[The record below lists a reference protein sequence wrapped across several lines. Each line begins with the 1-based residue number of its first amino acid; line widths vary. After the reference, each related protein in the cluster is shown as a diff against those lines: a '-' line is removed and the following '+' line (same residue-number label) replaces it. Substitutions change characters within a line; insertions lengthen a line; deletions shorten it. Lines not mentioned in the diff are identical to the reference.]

1 MRCINMKNYQNKLL
15 LKGNLVNRYQAKYM
29 IASSIKYF
37 TLLLG
42 AAMAIV
48 PILVILFTSFKTSAE
63 FQTTGPLTLP
73 ASFYLNNYI
82 RAFTDGNMITGFKN
96 TIIILV
102 ISLAGK
108 ILLGTMIAYVL
119 HRFNFKG
126 KKLILGGF
134 LFAMLIPTVANQVVV
149 FKIISSFG
157 LYNKIGSVLL
167 LNLGTDVISVYI
179 FLQFL
184 DKIPISLDEAAMID
198 GASYFTIY
206 WKIILPLLK
215 PAIATSIILSGI
227 GIYNDFYT
235 PFLYMPD
242 PELRTISTALFNFKG
257 PMGSQWEVIA
267 AGIMIVIIPTL
278 IIFIA
283 LQKHIYNGVQGS
295 VK

>member
-1 MRCINMKNYQNKLL
+1 
-15 LKGNLVNRYQAKYM
+15 
-29 IASSIKYF
+29 
-37 TLLLG
+37 
-42 AAMAIV
+42 
-48 PILVILFTSFKTSAE
+48 
-63 FQTTGPLTLP
+63 
-73 ASFYLNNYI
+73 
-82 RAFTDGNMITGFKN
+82 
-96 TIIILV
+96 
-102 ISLAGK
+102 
-108 ILLGTMIAYVL
+108 
-119 HRFNFKG
+119 
-126 KKLILGGF
+126 
-134 LFAMLIPTVANQVVV
+134 
-149 FKIISSFG
+149 
-157 LYNKIGSVLL
+157 
-167 LNLGTDVISVYI
+167 
-179 FLQFL
+179 L
-184 DKIPISLDEAAMID
+184 DRIPISLDEAAMID